1 MADRVETSFSVQPKF
16 QDEEHYETVDIK
28 RVTVTYPVTKAGSVQ
43 WSQGERRTETIAEL
57 PVRHIAALIGE
68 LVDTLAYTVTGECR
82 NDFKSDHELGR
93 R

>member
-1 MADRVETSFSVQPKF
+1 MGTKIETTFSVQPKYL
-16 QDEEHYETVDIK
+16 DEEHYETVDIK

-43 WSQGERRTETIAEL
+43 WSQGERRVETIAEL

-68 LVDTLAYTVTGECR
+68 LVDTLAYTATGECK
-82 NDFKSDHELGR
+82 NDYQADHELSR